1 MTINNIYANL
11 CFQADAEVTDTLFN
25 GENVRIERIC
35 SSGQTGDVYDQCE
48 HEWVLVLE
56 GQAELLLVDQDK
68 HIRLKQG
75 DCFFIPARQ
84 RHQVTYTSETCL
96 WLCVFWNDRS
106 VTMSGKDA
114 S

>member
-1 MTINNIYANL
+1 
-11 CFQADAEVTDTLFN
+11 
-25 GENVRIERIC
+25 
-35 SSGQTGDVYDQCE
+35 
-48 HEWVLVLE
+48 
-56 GQAELLLVDQDK
+56 LLVDQDK

-106 VTMSGKDA
+106 VTMSGKNA